1 MDITPELNNI
11 TPNYAGKKKKSRK
24 EDIVTQVEAG
34 IIYAPEPLLPK
45 PLSKK
50 ECAIARRILE
60 HGWDFVSM
68 QLLGGE
74 PRISD
79 SEEDKAA
86 ARQYRQYKRA
96 FNKLQC
102 WLDYWEGK

>member
-1 MDITPELNNI
+1 M
-11 TPNYAGKKKKSRK
+11 
-24 EDIVTQVEAG
+24 TQVEAG